1 MLYKKERKMQIKIF
15 NKKLTIKYINN
26 YLRRK
31 GIATYEYGE
40 NEITFKVY
48 DINWNIGY
56 EEGKLIMRCSF
67 IIGKDIQMQN
77 MRKAINTLNHE
88 RYIVKAFLVET
99 GQQDEEDNLNKDV
112 SSQASIVF
120 SFEQFCFSKSAF
132 SKIYE
137 FAIYAMADAIDF
149 HKKVYNNYVI
159 ESDSKKY
166 SSQIGFNSSTKQQ
179 NFIHQTNIKQERRR
193 IGFI

>member
-1 MLYKKERKMQIKIF
+1 MLF
-15 NKKLTIKYINN
+15 NMFNRKLTIKYINN

-31 GIATYEYGE
+31 GIATYEHEG

-48 DINWNIGY
+48 DMNWDIWY
-56 EEGKLIMRCSF
+56 EKERLSIRCSF
-67 IIGKDIQMQN
+67 VIGKDIQMQN
-77 MRKAINTLNHE
+77 MRNAINRLNHE
-88 RYIVKAFLVET
+88 RYIIKAFLVET
-99 GQQDEEDNLNKDV
+99 GQQDEENNFNKDV
-112 SSQASIVF
+112 SSSQTSIVF

-137 FAIYAMADAIDF
+137 FAIYAMVDAIDF
-149 HKKVYNNYVI
+149 HKKAYNNYVI

-166 SSQIGFNSSTKQQ
+166 SSQIGFNSSAKQQ
-179 NFIHQTNIKQERRR
+179 NSIIHQTSIRQERRR